1 MKHGRQ
7 HFVPESYLKA
17 WCDPTTPPRQEP
29 YVWVHP
35 RDGSEPR
42 RKAPSNLFH
51 EQDFYTITAPDGF
64 RDLRLEHGLAEL
76 ESRFANER
84 RSTLASQG
92 TLTPEAVFVLLAFA
106 AAMQLRTVVSRKSI
120 RAEYEPAL
128 TTMREM
134 TRWLATA
141 TEDEKRALEGLPR
154 DPSEQGLGLTIEEV
168 EEIVP
173 NPMQTVLAERIAVV
187 TRLFLRLDVA
197 ILTTADQLGFVTSDN
212 PCVWVDP
219 EGRNRQPP
227 FRGPALMYDTIEI
240 TLPISPSQVLFL
252 NRQGVQGYNVL
263 QDGRFVDEVNRRT
276 IAFARESFIAKH
288 ADTRSEW
295 FV

>member
-1 MKHGRQ
+1 M
-7 HFVPESYLKA
+7 
-17 WCDPTTPPRQEP
+17 
-29 YVWVHP
+29 
-35 RDGSEPR
+35 
-42 RKAPSNLFH
+42 
-51 EQDFYTITAPDGF
+51 
-64 RDLRLEHGLAEL
+64 
-76 ESRFANER
+76 
-84 RSTLASQG
+84 
-92 TLTPEAVFVLLAFA
+92 LLAFA